1 MKASFV
7 VTVEHYGN
15 FPYHEE
21 DDTDWEDMCSE
32 QIRDV
37 EWNLINKAVDLFDRL
52 LDESGIE
59 YTEYDIDTECEEAYV
74 CFINQYDKNNVVKL
88 MNRLQSELERMKL
101 DEEIEVYGR
110 QISGGYPSYDPPE
123 YEEFS
128 VDVEVWFSCGN
139 ELYFEEE

>member
-88 MNRLQSELERMKL
+88 MNRLQGELERMKL

-123 YEEFS
+123 YEEFC
-128 VDVEVWFSCGN
+128 VDVEVWFSFGN
-139 ELYFEEE
+139 EVYFEEE

>member
-7 VTVEHYGN
+7 VTIEHYGN

-37 EWNLINKAVDLFDRL
+37 EWNLINKAVDLFDKL
-52 LDESGIE
+52 LDEFDID
-59 YTEYDIDTECEEAYV
+59 YTEYDIDTEREEAYV
-74 CFINQYDKNNVVKL
+74 CFINRSDKNIVLEMMK
-88 MNRLQSELERMKL
+88 RLQSQLENLKEE
-101 DEEIEVYGR
+101 EEITVYGR

-123 YEEFS
+123 YEEFE
-128 VDVEVWFSCGN
+128 VDVEAWLSCGD
-139 ELYFEEE
+139 EVYIEEE